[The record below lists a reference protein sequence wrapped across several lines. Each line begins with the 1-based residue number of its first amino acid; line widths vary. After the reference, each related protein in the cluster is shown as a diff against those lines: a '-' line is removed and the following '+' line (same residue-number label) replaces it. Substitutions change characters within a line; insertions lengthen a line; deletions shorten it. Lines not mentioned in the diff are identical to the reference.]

1 MKRHASMLAFAPAD
15 NLGPANWARL
25 CFEPWE
31 EAWEPA
37 ENPCGHIKSLR
48 TKSSRLEW
56 DSRHCCCREVTKSAT
71 APLCSAEKVHVGF
84 GSLFKWGRNKQV
96 GLQISSCKA
105 GGKILCTFKRG
116 QIFVLFWVCFFSSCF
131 TKVLQLE
138 NFFFFFFQ
146 SCTSSIQHLA
156 RDLFGGHLQEKKRD
170 SRRSKWSSID
180 TAGPASLFSAL
191 LFGSQYLSLPAGL
204 RKSHYRRTEELGNY
218 WSKSQTHLEHL
229 VISCEKDGREGACER
244 TCASMWGRRRAREW
258 GDTFRQVL
266 LHLFLLF
273 PFY

>member
-138 NFFFFFFQ
+138 NFFFFFFKVVRLQ
-146 SCTSSIQHLA
+146 SNILPVIYLEAICKKKRGTAADLNGRQSIQQAPLVSFQHFSSA
-156 RDLFGGHLQEKKRD
+156 RSIFPCQQVSERVITGAQ
-170 SRRSKWSSID
+170 RSLEITGLNHKLTWS
-180 TAGPASLFSAL
+180 T
-191 LFGSQYLSLPAGL
+191 
-204 RKSHYRRTEELGNY
+204 
-218 WSKSQTHLEHL
+218 
-229 VISCEKDGREGACER
+229 
-244 TCASMWGRRRAREW
+244 
-258 GDTFRQVL
+258 
-266 LHLFLLF
+266 
-273 PFY
+273 

>member
-1 MKRHASMLAFAPAD
+1 MRAQKEPPHTKLPVGM
-15 NLGPANWARL
+15 RL
-25 CFEPWE
+25 TT
-31 EAWEPA
+31 
-37 ENPCGHIKSLR
+37 SLLSR
-48 TKSSRLEW
+48 GDKISYCTTVFGGESSRWLRKSIQME
-56 DSRHCCCREVTKSAT
+56 TKQTSWIAKKFIVKQ
-71 APLCSAEKVHVGF
+71 EK
-84 GSLFKWGRNKQV
+84 
-96 GLQISSCKA
+96 
-105 GGKILCTFKRG
+105 KILCAFKRG
-116 QIFVLFWVCFFSSCF
+116 QIFFLEFFFSLCF

-146 SCTSSIQHLA
+146 SCKSSIQHLA

-229 VISCEKDGREGACER
+229 VISCEKDGRAGVCER
-244 TCASMWGRRRAREW
+244 TCASM
-258 GDTFRQVL
+258 
-266 LHLFLLF
+266 
-273 PFY
+273 